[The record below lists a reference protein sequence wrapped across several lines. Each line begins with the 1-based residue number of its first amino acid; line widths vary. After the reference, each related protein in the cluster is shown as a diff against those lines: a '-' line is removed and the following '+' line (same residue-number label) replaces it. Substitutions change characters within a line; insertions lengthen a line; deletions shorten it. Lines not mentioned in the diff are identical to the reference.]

1 MGKIRPGLD
10 EFQGGVFAPLKNKP
24 LDVADGKPWF

>member
-10 EFQGGVFAPLKNKP
+10 ECLGGVFAPLKNKL
-24 LDVADGKPWF
+24 LDVADEKPWS